1 MDRGRTPAALVL
13 ALLLAAC
20 GGPAVAPG
28 AGTVRELSEAQ
39 AVAELPSR
47 VIIDV
52 RTPAETADGMLAG
65 ALNIDFQAPDF
76 RERIGQLDRDASY
89 LLYCRTGNRSAQA
102 AAVMAE
108 LGFADVVDAGGF
120 AELVAAG
127 APVDP

>member
-1 MDRGRTPAALVL
+1 VDRSRTPAALVL

-28 AGTVRELSEAQ
+28 AGTVRELSAAQ